1 MRPLKT
7 SDSNLKLLLW
17 AVGDILMTFLRSLA
31 SAAGM
36 MAAGAVVGGVIGG
49 GAALVYGVPIGA
61 GLLIGAILG
70 FLLAAMVLY
79 VLSAGSSWF

>member
-7 SDSNLKLLLW
+7 RDSNLKLLLW
-17 AVGDILMTFLRSLA
+17 GIGDILMTFLRSLA

-49 GAALVYGVPIGA
+49 GAALASGMPIGA

-70 FLLAAMVLY
+70 FLLLAVVLY

>member
-1 MRPLKT
+1 MRPPKM

-49 GAALVYGVPIGA
+49 GAALATGVPIGG
-61 GLLIGAILG
+61 GLLIGAVIG
-70 FLLAAMVLY
+70 FLLSAVVLY